1 MSTMKIERVEDVR
14 VGDRVTVRT
23 RETEYQAAGDEL
35 TVTATENGYGTL
47 GVLGIPLRFPY
58 FDVGL
63 EFVSATREVPDVV
76 LPQDPH
82 ALIRW
87 ETQGGGVEYARL
99 DDMGQWEHVTGST
112 EAVVELLKPAELAER
127 IAECPG
133 GNFTRMVP
141 ETELVE
147 QRKEIAAHVYR
158 LADRV
163 ASKWPMT
170 AQEVYS
176 FIAGPIERGEF

>member
-1 MSTMKIERVEDVR
+1 MSTIKIERVEDVR
-14 VGDRVTVRT
+14 AGDRVTVRMKDT
-23 RETEYQAAGDEL
+23 NFAFVGDE
-35 TVTATENGYGTL
+35 VTGTAVEYGDYVW
-47 GVLGIPLRFPY
+47 VLGHSLVGR
-58 FDVGL
+58 FDV

-87 ETQGGGVEYARL
+87 ETHGGGVEYARL

-147 QRKEIAAHVYR
+147 QRKEIAAYIHGV
-158 LADRV
+158 ADGMP
-163 ASKWPMT
+163 ANYPMT
-170 AQEVYS
+170 IQDSYS
-176 FIAGPIERGEF
+176 FISGPIERGEF